1 MELTQLKYFLTVV
14 NCGKVV
20 DAAEMLHV
28 SQSAVSMAISRL
40 EQELGAE
47 LFERKGHRIQLT
59 SYGSMFVNMITPA
72 IADLDFAKKQI
83 RNAQKR
89 EPDAIL
95 LSVEMPDFATTLE
108 RIYLKINPQARFR
121 QAMDTTEI
129 AAKKLQQE
137 KVDFCIAYEPSKLP
151 DVTSIHVMTERV
163 MVQLRAD
170 HPLADRSSLRL
181 GELADTPFVSFS
193 PEYSFCRWFEGI
205 CSLAGFFPTIFFE
218 VCDSQSL
225 MTIVKTHGV
234 AALIPETTQYMLA
247 MGKDADT
254 RPADSEPIR
263 AIPLEDTF
271 CVRHTHLLYHNK
283 RILTENVRQFLEY
296 VLRFRTVMEETG
308 DIRTTEEILLA
319 N

>member
-1 MELTQLKYFLTVV
+1 MELTQLKYFLAVV
-14 NCGKVV
+14 NCGKVI

-59 SYGSMFVNMITPA
+59 TYGSLFVNMITPA
-72 IADLDFAKKQI
+72 IADIDFAKKQI
-83 RNAQKR
+83 RNAKKR

-108 RIYLKINPQARFR
+108 RIYLKMNPNVRFR
-121 QAMDTTEI
+121 QAMDTTET
-129 AAKKLQQE
+129 AEKKLLQE

-163 MVQLRAD
+163 LVQLRAD
-170 HPLADRSSLRL
+170 HPLAGRSSLRL
-181 GELADTPFVSFS
+181 GELAETPFVSFS
-193 PEYSFCRWFEGI
+193 PEYSFCRWFEGM
-205 CSLAGFFPTIFFE
+205 CTLAGFIPTIFFE
-218 VCDSQSL
+218 ACDTQTL
-225 MTIVKTHGV
+225 MTLVKTHGV
-234 AALIPETTQYMLA
+234 AALIPQTSQYMVEI
-247 MGKDADT
+247 GENPVVD
-254 RPADSEPIR
+254 PADGELIR

-271 CVRHTHLLYHNK
+271 CVRHTHLLYHDK
-283 RILTENVRQFLEY
+283 RILTENVRQFLAY
-296 VLRFRTVMEETG
+296 VQRFRTVMEETG
-308 DIRTTEEILLA
+308 DIRMTEEILLA